1 MVSLLRIFKFAW
13 KYKIYI
19 IIAILLMLVELVAD
33 LVQPFFISKV
43 IDDGIVAED
52 INTVWFY
59 LIVMLGVSL
68 LAFIGG
74 VFNSYFSSFAAN
86 MFSYDLRRAL
96 FNRIQYFSLATL
108 SKFQTSSLITRLT
121 QDVLQVEMLLYMS
134 LRIVLR
140 APLLVFGS
148 LVMAFVVNPQLGLY
162 LAMLTPLLL
171 IFLFIIARMGAK
183 IFMRV
188 QKRLDQIN
196 RFIQQNLEAVRLIKA
211 NDRGDF
217 ETNRFQK
224 VAARL
229 RDDTLYALRLMETIM
244 PVLLII
250 MNGSILIVIWFASD
264 MLQNNAVQVGEV
276 VAVINYGLR
285 MQNGFGMFAFIIIAV
300 SRAKASTDRMNEV
313 LDAPINSDD
322 KTPTLIEDVAGTV
335 EFKNVS
341 FKYPGTKKE
350 VLKNISFKIHPNE
363 KFVIMGGTGAGKS
376 TLLSLIPRMYK
387 TTEGDV
393 IVNDKNVNDW
403 NEDDLRQ
410 TIGYVPQS
418 STLFSGSIYEN
429 LLWGDLEAL
438 EEDIMMSTKRAQIH
452 DNIENFDNKY
462 RTIVGQ
468 RGVTLSGGQKQRL
481 SIARALVRKPS
492 ILILDDSTSALDI
505 KTENALWAALKDLN
519 ATRIIVTQKV
529 ITAKTADRILLLD
542 KGEISAIG
550 SHDELL
556 KSSEIYQEIVE
567 SQSKGGSFDD

>member
-1 MVSLLRIFKFAW
+1 MVSLLRIFSYAL
-13 KYKIYI
+13 KYKVYI
-19 IIAILLMLVELVAD
+19 IIALLLMFVELVVD
-33 LVQPFFISKV
+33 LVQPYFISKV
-43 IDDGIVAED
+43 IDDGIVAQD

-59 LIVMLGVSL
+59 LGVMLAVSAV
-68 LAFIGG
+68 AFTGG

-148 LVMAFVVNPQLGLY
+148 LAMAFVVNPTLGFY
-162 LAMLTPLLL
+162 LSMLTPVLL
-171 IFLFIIARMGAK
+171 IFLFIIARFGAK

-188 QKRLDQIN
+188 QKRIDQIN

-211 NDRGDF
+211 NDRGEF
-217 ETNRFQK
+217 ESNRFQK
-224 VAARL
+224 VAERL
-229 RDDTLYALRLMETIM
+229 RDDTMYALRLMETIM

-264 MLQNNAVQVGEV
+264 MLQNNAIQVGEV

-313 LDAPINSDD
+313 LDAPINTDD
-322 KTPTLIEDVAGTV
+322 KTPTLIEDTAGTV
-335 EFKNVS
+335 EFNNVS
-341 FKYPGTKKE
+341 FRYPGTKKD
-350 VLKNISFKIHPNE
+350 VLKNITFRINPNE

-387 TTEGDV
+387 ATEGSV
-393 IVNDKNVNDW
+393 IVNDKNVENW

-418 STLFSGSIYEN
+418 SILFSGSIYEN

-438 EEDIMMSTKRAQIH
+438 EEDVMVATQRAQIH
-452 DNIENFDNKY
+452 DNIVNFDNKY

-505 KTENALWAALKDLN
+505 KTENALWEALKDLN
-519 ATRIIVTQKV
+519 ATRVIVTQKV

-550 SHDELL
+550 SHDELMNTSKL
-556 KSSEIYQEIVE
+556 YQEIVE

>member
-1 MVSLLRIFKFAW
+1 MVSLLRIFSYAW
-13 KYKIYI
+13 KYKFYI
-19 IIAILLMLVELVAD
+19 MIALILMFIELVVD

-43 IDDGIVAED
+43 IDDGIVAQD

-59 LIVMLGVSL
+59 LGVMLLVSL
-68 LAFIGG
+68 IAFTGG
-74 VFNSYFSSFAAN
+74 IFNSYFSSFAAN

-96 FNRIQYFSLATL
+96 FNRIQYFSLGTL

-148 LVMAFVVNPQLGLY
+148 LAMAFVVNPTLGFY
-162 LAMLTPLLL
+162 LSMLTPVLL
-171 IFLFIIARMGAK
+171 IFLFIVARFGAK

-188 QKRLDQIN
+188 QKRIDQIN

-211 NDRGDF
+211 NDRGEF
-217 ETNRFQK
+217 ESNRFQK

-229 RDDTLYALRLMETIM
+229 RDDTMYALRLMETIM

-285 MQNGFGMFAFIIIAV
+285 MQNGFGMFAFIIMAF
-300 SRAKASTDRMNEV
+300 SRAKASSDRMNEV
-313 LDAPINSDD
+313 LDAPINTDD
-322 KTPTLIEDVAGTV
+322 KTPTLIEDTAGTV
-335 EFKNVS
+335 EFNNVS
-341 FKYPGTKKE
+341 FRYPGTKKE
-350 VLKNISFKIHPNE
+350 VLKNITFRINPNE

-387 TTEGDV
+387 TTEGSV
-393 IVNDKNVNDW
+393 IVNDKNVEDW

-438 EEDIMMSTKRAQIH
+438 EEDVMVATQRAQIH
-452 DNIENFDNKY
+452 DNIKNFDNQY

-505 KTENALWAALKDLN
+505 KTENALWEALKDLN
-519 ATRIIVTQKV
+519 ATRVIVTQKV

-550 SHDELL
+550 SHDELMNTSKL
-556 KSSEIYQEIVE
+556 YQEIVE

>member
-1 MVSLLRIFKFAW
+1 MF
-13 KYKIYI
+13 
-19 IIAILLMLVELVAD
+19 VELVVD
-33 LVQPFFISKV
+33 LVQPYFISKV
-43 IDDGIVAED
+43 IDDGIVAQD

-59 LIVMLGVSL
+59 LGVMLAVSVV
-68 LAFIGG
+68 AFAGG
-74 VFNSYFSSFAAN
+74 IFNSYFSSFAAN

-148 LVMAFVVNPQLGLY
+148 LAMAFVVNPTLGFY
-162 LAMLTPLLL
+162 LSMLTPVLL
-171 IFLFIIARMGAK
+171 IFLFIIARFGAK

-211 NDRGDF
+211 NDRGEF
-217 ETNRFQK
+217 ESNRFQK

-229 RDDTLYALRLMETIM
+229 RDDTMYALRLMETIM

-313 LDAPINSDD
+313 LDAPINTDD
-322 KTPTLIEDVAGTV
+322 KTPTLIEDTAGTV
-335 EFKNVS
+335 EFNNVS
-341 FKYPGTKKE
+341 FRYPGTKKD
-350 VLKNISFKIHPNE
+350 VLKNITFRINPNE

-387 TTEGDV
+387 ATEGSV
-393 IVNDKNVNDW
+393 IVNDKNVENW

-418 STLFSGSIYEN
+418 SILFSGSIYEN

-438 EEDIMMSTKRAQIH
+438 EEDVMVATQRAQIH
-452 DNIENFDNKY
+452 DNIVNFDNKY

-505 KTENALWAALKDLN
+505 KTENALWEALKDLN
-519 ATRIIVTQKV
+519 ATRVIVTQKV

-550 SHDELL
+550 SHDELMNTSKL
-556 KSSEIYQEIVE
+556 YQEIVE

>member
-1 MVSLLRIFKFAW
+1 MFA
-13 KYKIYI
+13 
-19 IIAILLMLVELVAD
+19 ELIVD
-33 LVQPFFISKV
+33 LVQPYFISKV
-43 IDDGIVAED
+43 IDDGIVAND
-52 INTVWFY
+52 IDTVWFY
-59 LIVMLGVSL
+59 LIVMLVISA
-68 LAFIGG
+68 LAFGSGI
-74 VFNSYFSSFAAN
+74 FNSYFSSFAAN
-86 MFSYDLRRAL
+86 MFSYDLRRAI

-140 APLLVFGS
+140 APLLVIGS
-148 LVMAFVVNPQLGLY
+148 LIMAFVVNPQLGLY

-171 IFLFIIARMGAK
+171 IFLFIVARMGAK
-183 IFMRV
+183 IFLRV
-188 QKRLDQIN
+188 QKRLDAIN

-211 NDRGDF
+211 NDRGGF

-264 MLQNNAVQVGEV
+264 MLQNDAVQVGEV

-285 MQNGFGMFAFIIIAV
+285 MQNGFGMFAFIIIAM
-300 SRAKASTDRMNEV
+300 SRAKASSDRMNEV
-313 LDAPINSDD
+313 LDAPINTAD
-322 KTPTLIEDVAGTV
+322 KQPTAIEDFAGTV
-335 EFKNVS
+335 EFKNVT
-341 FKYPGTKKE
+341 FRYPGSKKD
-350 VLKNISFKIHPNE
+350 VLKNISFKINPNE

-376 TLLSLIPRMYK
+376 TMLSLIPRMYK
-387 TTEGDV
+387 TSEGEI
-393 IVNDKNVNDW
+393 IVNDKNVNEW

-418 STLFSGSIYEN
+418 AVLFSGSIYEN
-429 LLWGDLEAL
+429 LLWGNLEAL
-438 EEDIMMSTKRAQIH
+438 EEDITMSTKRAQIH

-505 KTENALWAALKDLN
+505 KTENALWEALKDLN
-519 ATRIIVTQKV
+519 STRIIVTQKV

-550 SHDELL
+550 SHDELMNQSKL
-556 KSSEIYQEIVE
+556 YREIVE
-567 SQSKGGSFDD
+567 SQSQGGSFDD

>member
-1 MVSLLRIFKFAW
+1 MVTLLRIFSYAW

-19 IIAILLMLVELVAD
+19 VIALVLMFVELIVD
-33 LVQPFFISKV
+33 LVQPYFISKV
-43 IDDGIVAED
+43 IDDGIVAQD
-52 INTVWFY
+52 IETVWFY
-59 LIVMLGVSL
+59 LFVMLGVSA
-68 LAFIGG
+68 LAFTGG
-74 VFNSYFSSFAAN
+74 IINSYFSSFAAN

-148 LVMAFVVNPQLGLY
+148 LAMAFFVNPQLGLY
-162 LAMLTPLLL
+162 LSMLTPFLL

-183 IFMRV
+183 IFSRV

-211 NDRGDF
+211 NDRGGY

-229 RDDTLYALRLMETIM
+229 RDDTLYALRLMESIM

-264 MLQNNAVQVGEV
+264 MLQSNAVQVGEV

-313 LDAPINSDD
+313 LDAPINTDD

-335 EFKNVS
+335 EFNNVT

-350 VLKNISFKIHPNE
+350 VLKDISFRINPNE

-387 TTEGDV
+387 TTEGTV
-393 IVNDKNVNDW
+393 VVNDKNVNEW

-418 STLFSGSIYEN
+418 SILFSGSIYEN

-438 EEDIMMSTKRAQIH
+438 EEDVLTSTKRAQIH

-505 KTENALWAALKDLN
+505 KTENALWEALKDLN

-542 KGEISAIG
+542 KGEISALG

-556 KSSEIYQEIVE
+556 ESSKLYQEIVE